1 MAQGEGLESRGKK
14 IILINRE
21 IFAFSGQQSQHR
33 LECWLLISNSRV
45 ILDNSLAEGL

>member
-1 MAQGEGLESRGKK
+1 MAQDEGLESRGKK

-33 LECWLLISNSRV
+33 LECWLLKLKVCRQQK
-45 ILDNSLAEGL
+45 A